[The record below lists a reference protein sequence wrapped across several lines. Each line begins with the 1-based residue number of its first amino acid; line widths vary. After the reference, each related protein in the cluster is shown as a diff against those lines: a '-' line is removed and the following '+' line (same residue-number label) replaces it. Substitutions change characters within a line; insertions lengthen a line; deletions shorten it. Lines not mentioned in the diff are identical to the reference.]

1 MSELI
6 GPAQLFALALL
17 IQRGFEEIHS
27 QRNTRRLL
35 NEGAS
40 EAGASYYPVVAVTHL
55 SWIAAVFLL
64 VPVGAKMSV
73 PLLGFFLALQVARYW
88 IIFSLGQYWTHRII
102 SQPAAPIVRNGP
114 YRFLRH
120 PNYLVT
126 FLETILVPA
135 IFGAWAVGLLFGV
148 IWGVV
153 LVYKIKLE
161 DEALDARRAC
171 SEIGGGILHRVAS
184 TNHRDEFGR
193 RL

>member
-17 IQRGFEEIHS
+17 IQRGLEEIHS

-35 NEGAS
+35 NEGAR

-55 SWIAAVFLL
+55 SWIAALFLL
-64 VPVGAKMSV
+64 IPTGATLSM
-73 PLLGFFLALQVARYW
+73 PLLGLFLALQVVRYW
-88 IIFSLGQYWTHRII
+88 IIFSLGRYWTHRII
-102 SQPAAPIVRNGP
+102 TQPAAPIVRSGP
-114 YRFLRH
+114 YGFLRH

-135 IFGAWAVGLLFGV
+135 AFGAWAISLLFGV

-161 DEALDARRAC
+161 DEALDVRRSA
-171 SEIGGGILHRVAS
+171 AQ
-184 TNHRDEFGR
+184 
-193 RL
+193 